1 MVKDKFMHNKRFL
14 ARYRKQ
20 KRLIDKLED
29 RLLEKEKSFRSLK
42 SAQLAL
48 APSHDGPAKTIDDKY
63 SEIEELEGRINV
75 KLTDARKVRV
85 QICEV
90 IEELDNEKEVEVLLK
105 YFIDDMS
112 LEQISK
118 SVAYSYR
125 YVMRLYQQ
133 GVENVA
139 IK

>member
-48 APSHDGPAKTIDDKY
+48 ASSHDGPAKTIDDKY

-75 KLTDARKVRV
+75 KLTDARKARV

-112 LEQISK
+112 LDQISK